1 MAKKIG
7 FTNHFKKNYKKL
19 PEKIQDGFDKKLRL
33 FEKDPKHP
41 SLNIHRYRSEI
52 NIWEGYVTKK
62 YRFTFSSTKEAYIFR
77 NIGPHGIIDKG
88 KV

>member
-7 FTNHFKKNYKKL
+7 FTDNFKKNYRKL
-19 PEKIQDGFDKKLRL
+19 PRTIQRRFDEKLVL
-33 FEKDPKHP
+33 FEKDPTHP

-52 NIWEGYVTKK
+52 NVWEGYVTRK
-62 YRFTFSSTKEAYIFR
+62 YRFTFTSTQEEYIFR
-77 NIGPHGIIDKG
+77 NIGSHGIIDKG